1 MNIRD
6 EVYRIVQALIMDIE
20 QDMGAAF
27 SSEAYA
33 KVQARAV
40 GAIQQAIDD
49 ECEDLRERIE
59 QIVGRR

>member
-1 MNIRD
+1 MTIRD
-6 EVYRIVQALIMDIE
+6 EVYRIVAALIADIE

-27 SSEAYA
+27 SPEAYA

-49 ECEDLRERIE
+49 ECEDIREHVE

>member
-20 QDMGAAF
+20 HDMGAPF
-27 SSEAYA
+27 NSEAYA

-40 GAIQQAIDD
+40 GALQQAIDD
-49 ECEDLRERIE
+49 ECEGIRERVE